1 MGDVFQVRRGYQ
13 NLKRPFNSPSR
24 IYIFDSIS
32 KICLQRQEEHPESI
46 KKSFRYFDSE
56 RKGFEPLVQL
66 LVRFISNE
74 VLSATQSSLQI
85 VKGFYRT
92 KFYCLHFDF

>member
-24 IYIFDSIS
+24 IISIFDSIS
-32 KICLQRQEEHPESI
+32 KICLQRQGEQPESI

-85 VKGFYRT
+85 VKGIYRT
-92 KFYCLHFDF
+92 KSY